1 LLHLATFLWLAGE
14 KLLVWAVVF
23 ECQWKKWCAFEYFD
37 LCQNPIVFF
46 VEAVRGQRWILKWI
60 EFTVTSKQTC
70 LYRFVNW
77 RGENWIHHLRSW
89 MMVDGSEAIK
99 APISP
104 APGFLASSRHPL
116 SRAQL
121 HDWCFA
127 WSEQCPAPHPN
138 GVCSRPLRGVGMQ
151 AGGVYW
157 FKMITN
163 FTNLWTLVD
172 CDQTVQNDQATCGSL
187 ELSLLEAHLEEL
199 ARMVADWEEQIPKC

>member
-1 LLHLATFLWLAGE
+1 MHNPRADCRHVWWVFHPNKRNASFRLFSVHHQQFFVVASLLPPVVLAGTSCCLLHLATFLWLAGE

-70 LYRFVNW
+70 LYQSVNW

-89 MMVDGSEAIK
+89 MMADGSEAVK
-99 APISP
+99 GPISL

-121 HDWCFA
+121 PDWCSA
-127 WSEQCPAPHPN
+127 WSEQCPVPHPN
-138 GVCSRPLRGVGMQ
+138 GACSTPLRGVGKQ
-151 AGGVYW
+151 AGGV
-157 FKMITN
+157 
-163 FTNLWTLVD
+163 LV
-172 CDQTVQNDQATCGSL
+172 
-187 ELSLLEAHLEEL
+187 
-199 ARMVADWEEQIPKC
+199 